1 MLVLQCEHITL
12 GSFVLLLLVLPSQA
26 SLAEQYANEEADLQ
40 SQTADVAAL
49 AAELAAS
56 WFWHSCNV
64 PFLYCQGLL
73 IAPSCYTQNHA
84 IDWMAAACASC
95 IAGLLGQAICRRRG

>member
-1 MLVLQCEHITL
+1 MLVVLGEHITL

-49 AAELAAS
+49 AADMSAADS
-56 WFWHSCNV
+56 AVW
-64 PFLYCQGLL
+64 
-73 IAPSCYTQNHA
+73 PSTK
-84 IDWMAAACASC
+84 
-95 IAGLLGQAICRRRG
+95 